1 MVDDNQTEKEN
12 CGIAFSSGIRRY
24 VTKPKIYD
32 EATHVRLPRGT
43 KARIDAVRGK
53 LRQADFIRQALM
65 DELERLEKGSDNG
78 GKLKKAGKN
87 ETS

>member
-1 MVDDNQTEKEN
+1 MVNDNKIEKEN
-12 CGIAFSSGIRRY
+12 CGIAFSSGIRRH

-32 EATHVRLPRGT
+32 EATHVRLPAGT

-65 DELERLEKGSDNG
+65 DELERLEAHAGNG
-78 GKLKKAGKN
+78 GKPGKV
-87 ETS
+87 EQD

>member
-1 MVDDNQTEKEN
+1 MVNDSKAEKEN
-12 CGIAFSSGIRRY
+12 CGIAFSSGIRRH

-32 EATHVRLPRGT
+32 EATHVRLPAGT

-65 DELERLEKGSDNG
+65 DELDRLENGSENG
-78 GKLKKAGKN
+78 KKPKSG
-87 ETS
+87 